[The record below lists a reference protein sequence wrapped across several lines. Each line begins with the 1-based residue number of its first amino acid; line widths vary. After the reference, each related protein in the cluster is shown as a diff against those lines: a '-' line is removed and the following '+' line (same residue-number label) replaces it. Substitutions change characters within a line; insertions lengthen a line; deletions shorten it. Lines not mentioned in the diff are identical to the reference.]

1 MNVAKNHNQPEVFV
15 LVPSYNHAPF
25 VAKCLKSIIKQ
36 TLTPKKLLVIDD
48 GSQDGSP
55 LIIEKVLNDC
65 PFPSELI
72 TRENRG
78 LCATLNE
85 GFAKS
90 NGEFFAY
97 LGSDDVWLPTLLEE
111 RVKVLEKRQKA
122 VLGFGHAFLID
133 ENNQIID
140 CTSNWTSFSDG
151 DMLPLLLRGIIF
163 SSSSV
168 VYRRSALEKHSW
180 NENSLL
186 EDYEL
191 YLKLCA
197 DGEFTFDESVLCAW
211 RQHGRNVS
219 GDAPLMLEE
228 WISAQNRVADRLNIS
243 RGELDKIQTEL
254 KFDAVLN
261 YIRSGRSRE
270 AAKLFLENLSG
281 AKSVSQIGKTAFR
294 LSIPQTLFQWNRQR
308 KKCEAV
314 KSYGKLEI

>member
-1 MNVAKNHNQPEVFV
+1 MNAGKNYNQPEVFV

-25 VAKCLKSIIKQ
+25 VEKCLKSIIKQ
-36 TLTPKKLLVIDD
+36 TFSPKKLLVIDD

-55 LIIEKVLNDC
+55 QTIEKVLNDC
-65 PFPSELI
+65 PF
-72 TRENRG
+72 
-78 LCATLNE
+78 
-85 GFAKS
+85 
-90 NGEFFAY
+90 
-97 LGSDDVWLPTLLEE
+97 
-111 RVKVLEKRQKA
+111 
-122 VLGFGHAFLID
+122 ID
-133 ENNQIID
+133 EHDQIID

-191 YLKLCA
+191 YLRLCA
-197 DGEFTFDESVLCAW
+197 DGEFAFDESVLCAW
-211 RQHGRNVS
+211 RQHGWNVS

-228 WISAQNRVADRLNIS
+228 WISAQNRVADKLNIS
-243 RGELDKIQTEL
+243 REELDKVQTEL

-261 YIRSGRSRE
+261 YIRSGRQRE
-270 AAKLFLENLSG
+270 AAKLFLENISG
-281 AKSVSQIGKTAFR
+281 AKSVSQIGKTMFR
-294 LSIPQTLFQWNRQR
+294 LSIPQTLFKWNRQR
-308 KKCEAV
+308 KKREAI